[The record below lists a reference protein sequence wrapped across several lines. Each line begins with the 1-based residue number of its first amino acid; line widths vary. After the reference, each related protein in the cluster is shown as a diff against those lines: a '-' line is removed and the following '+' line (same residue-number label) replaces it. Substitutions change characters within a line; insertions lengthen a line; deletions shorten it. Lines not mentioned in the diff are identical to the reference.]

1 MRNYLVKI
9 YPKQWSDKLLDGSV
23 FMRSVHDFGTWSL
36 TNPSKTDTSGLKPGV
51 QGDAGEG
58 IIFRVNP
65 QKSDDYFNRFSPT
78 VRAMMQDQ
86 SYIDEGYIQY
96 LKGYCMYI
104 LEYNPVEKCFIKPD
118 SQLREFGDSAV
129 IILNED
135 AFGQRLL
142 QRLTQIYANQFEYAS
157 SKIFYYP
164 QDYYG
169 PLNEF
174 CKRESYK
181 WQNEFRVCIRI
192 YDKRNML
199 VRDVKPITADIGSI
213 RDIAIQI
220 PVEDLIALKLP
231 EVICPQ
237 K

>member
-9 YPKQWSDKLLDGSV
+9 NSKQWSDKLLDGSV

-36 TNPSKTDTSGLKPGV
+36 TNPTKTDISGLKHGI

-58 IIFRVNP
+58 IVFRVDP
-65 QKSDDYFNRFSPT
+65 QKGDDYFNRFSPKL
-78 VRAMMQDQ
+78 RAMMQDQ

-96 LKGYCMYI
+96 LKGYCMYL
-104 LEYNPVEKCFIKPD
+104 LEYSSVDKCFLKPD
-118 SQLREFGDSAV
+118 PRLQGFGDSAV
-129 IILNED
+129 IILDENT
-135 AFGQRLL
+135 FLQRLL
-142 QRLTQIYANQFEYAS
+142 RKMTQLYASQFGYAS
-157 SKIFYYP
+157 SRIFYYP
-164 QDYYG
+164 QGYYG

-181 WQNEFRVCIRI
+181 WQNEFRLCIKI

-199 VRDVKPITADIGSI
+199 VQDINPITVDIGSI
-213 RDIAIQI
+213 RDIAVQI

-231 EVICPQ
+231 KEIWA
-237 K
+237 